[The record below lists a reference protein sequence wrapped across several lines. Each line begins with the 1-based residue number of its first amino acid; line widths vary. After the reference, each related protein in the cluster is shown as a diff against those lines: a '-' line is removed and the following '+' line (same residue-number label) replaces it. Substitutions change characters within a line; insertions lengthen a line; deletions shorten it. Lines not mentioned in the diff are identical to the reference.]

1 MFKLLQNLDCYTPKH
16 IGKNDILI
24 CGDRIYKIQPKIEFT
39 DRALFEEIYDC
50 TGLLAAPGFIDQHVH
65 IIGGGGENGY
75 SSRIDEI
82 DFNQIIQAGVTA
94 LVGLLGADSCTKSP
108 DALYAK
114 AKALESQGISTYLY
128 SGSYS
133 MPVVTY
139 TGSIVRDLVL
149 IDKVIGIGEIA
160 VSDHRSS
167 HAGLERLLK
176 AASDTHLG
184 GLLSGKA
191 GIMHLHLG
199 EGKAGLAPV
208 LQMIENSDLPLEM
221 FVPTHVNRNEE
232 LFSQAMEFCKSGGN
246 IDLTSGET
254 EGISVSD
261 AIGRLVRAKIDLS
274 NVTVSS
280 DANGSIPSGG
290 VGLMQTLYD
299 DIINCMN
306 QKIINPEI
314 GFRLVSENVAR
325 RLKLHPKKG
334 VLCEGSDADIL
345 IMDSAYRIK
354 RLISSGKILLENEW
368 AGA

>member
-24 CGDRIYKIQPKIEFT
+24 CGEKIYKIQPEIKYT
-39 DRALFEEIYDC
+39 DETLFEGIYDC
-50 TGLLAAPGFIDQHVH
+50 TGLLAAPGLIDQHVH

-75 SSRIDEI
+75 ASRIDEI
-82 DFNQIIQAGVTA
+82 DFKQVIQAGVTA
-94 LVGLLGADSCTKSP
+94 LVGLLGADSCTKSL

-133 MPVVTY
+133 MPVITY

-176 AASDTHLG
+176 AASDVHLG
-184 GLLSGKA
+184 GLLGGKA
-191 GIMHLHLG
+191 GIMHLHMG
-199 EGKAGLAPV
+199 DGKAGLAPV
-208 LQMIENSDLPLEM
+208 LQMIENSELPLGM
-221 FVPTHVNRNEE
+221 FVPTHVNRNPE
-232 LFSQAMEFCKSGGN
+232 LFRQAVEFCKSGGN

-254 EGISVSD
+254 AGLSVPD
-261 AIGRLVRAKIDLS
+261 AIERLVHAGSDLS
-274 NVTVSS
+274 KVTVSS
-280 DANGSIPSGG
+280 DANGSIPNGG

-299 DIINCMN
+299 DIIDCIR
-306 QKIINPEI
+306 KKRINPELV
-314 GFRLVSENVAR
+314 FSLVSENVAK
-325 RLKLHPKKG
+325 RLKLHPQKG

-345 IMDSAYRIK
+345 VMNSGYKIK
-354 RLISSGKILLENEW
+354 QLISSGKILLENE
-368 AGA
+368 